1 MTLVVSLIMLT
12 LVTIIVV
19 AATFLSISNV
29 RAVGNMQFRDEAVAA
44 ANVAIDETISDPNFG
59 KLAPPAEPPEPLS
72 VDLNNDTTPEFEVS
86 IASTCLKASI
96 ASSAPPS
103 SLSLP
108 ASMTAAPT
116 WNTLWAI
123 DATAADATTGAE
135 VRVRSGVRALLQDVD
150 KRVSGP

>member
-12 LVTIIVV
+12 LVTILVV

-44 ANVAIDETISDPNFG
+44 ANVAIEDRVSAAFDTVPVTTTTPVDINDDGNADF
-59 KLAPPAEPPEPLS
+59 S
-72 VDLNNDTTPEFEVS
+72 VDVTP
-86 IASTCLKASI
+86 TCLRANI

-108 ASMTAAPT
+108 ASMTASPT
-116 WNTLWAI
+116 WNTLWDI
-123 DATAADATTGAE
+123 DARSTDAATGAA
-135 VRVRSGVRALLQDVD
+135 VRVHSGVRVLLQDAE
-150 KRVSGP
+150 KSVSCP